1 MSASASAAR
10 VTAPEQPLVSVI
22 VPVYNEADNITA
34 TLQRLVS
41 AVRTP
46 MEVLIVH
53 DSDEDTTLPVVR
65 ALQPR
70 MPQVRLHRND
80 RGRGV
85 LNAMCAGIAAAS
97 APYIVVSMADG
108 SDDVEVIDR
117 MVALA
122 QGGADV
128 VAASRYMRGGRQV
141 GGPFLKGLL
150 SRMAGLTLQWF
161 GHVGTHDATNNF
173 KLYSRRYLDTVSIES
188 QGGFELALELTVKA
202 ALAGR
207 TVREVPATW
216 RDRTAGQSRFQ
227 LRAWLPRY
235 LRWYLSLFGGRAR
248 AVLRGA

>member
-1 MSASASAAR
+1 MTRAASARRAAL
-10 VTAPEQPLVSVI
+10 PERPVVSVI
-22 VPVYNEADNITA
+22 VPVYNEADNITP
-34 TLQRLVS
+34 TLERLVA

-46 MEVLIVH
+46 MEILVVH
-53 DSDEDTTLPVVR
+53 DSDEDTTVPVVR
-65 ALQPR
+65 ALQPW

-80 RGRGV
+80 LGRGV
-85 LNAMCAGIAAAS
+85 LNAMRAGIDAAR
-97 APYIVVSMADG
+97 APYIVVSRADG
-108 SDDVEVIDR
+108 SDDVEVIDQ

-141 GGPFLKGLL
+141 GGPFLKGVL
-150 SRMAGLTLQWF
+150 SRIAGLTLQCF
-161 GHVGTHDATNNF
+161 GRVGTHDATNNF

-188 QGGFELALELTVKA
+188 QGGFELALELTIKA

-235 LRWYLSLFGGRAR
+235 LHWYLSLFGGRAR
-248 AVLRGA
+248 AVLRGT